1 MGMDRRTTTKTRTTG
16 KIEKVWGP
24 VVGSQR
30 HSAWRAGLSRRTI
43 VGVDCDGVLA
53 SDRLLWQRMHERFPE
68 HIPARYADLATFE
81 WPRATPETTALCLE
95 LSADPAFMERLAPM
109 RGALEALGTLRRL
122 GYAIHIVTARPEC
135 VRGATW
141 RWLRRHGAAGHV
153 EAIHCVTDGAA
164 KPAVA
169 QALGCVA
176 FVEDNHA
183 TAEALGA
190 AGMRSYLL
198 AAPYNRRPTEHS
210 IRLAGWSSVLADLTA
225 STPARLTLPA
235 VTDAELDLPA

>member
-1 MGMDRRTTTKTRTTG
+1 MW
-16 KIEKVWGP
+16 EP
-24 VVGSQR
+24 VA
-30 HSAWRAGLSRRTI
+30 SARLRDARQTGLSRRTI

-53 SDRLLWQRMHERFPE
+53 SDRLLWQRMRECFPE
-68 HIPARYADLATFE
+68 HIPARYAELATFE
-81 WPRATPETTALCLE
+81 WPRVTPETTALCLE
-95 LSADPAFMERLAPM
+95 LSADPAFMERLAPV
-109 RGALEALGTLRRL
+109 RGALEALGMLHRL
-122 GYAIHIVTARPEC
+122 GYAVHIVTARPEC

-141 RWLRRHGAAGHV
+141 RWLHRHGAAGSV

-169 QALGCVA
+169 HALGCEV

-190 AGMRSYLL
+190 AGLRSYLL

-210 IRLAGWSSVLADLTA
+210 IRLAGWPSVLDDLTA
-225 STPARLTLPA
+225 SVPARLEMPALGDTEIELPA
-235 VTDAELDLPA
+235 

>member
-1 MGMDRRTTTKTRTTG
+1 MEELGMNGRTTTTRT
-16 KIEKVWGP
+16 IETLWEP
-24 VVGSQR
+24 VAAARLRGTRQ
-30 HSAWRAGLSRRTI
+30 AGLSRRTI

-81 WPRATPETTALCLE
+81 WPRVTPETTTLCLE
-95 LSADPAFMERLAPM
+95 LSADPAFMERLAPV

-122 GYAIHIVTARPEC
+122 GYAVHIVTARPEC

-141 RWLRRHGAAGHV
+141 RWLRRHGAAGSV
-153 EAIHCVTDGAA
+153 EAIHCVTDGTA

-169 QALGCVA
+169 RALGCAA
-176 FVEDNHA
+176 FVEDNYA

-190 AGMRSYLL
+190 AEIRSYLL
-198 AAPYNRRPTEHS
+198 AAPYNRRPAEHS
-210 IRLAGWSSVLADLTA
+210 IRLAGWSAVLDDLTA
-225 STPARLTLPA
+225 SVPARLELPA
-235 VTDAELDLPA
+235 LDAAEIELPA